1 MQQKIAILRRE
12 VEQETQIL
20 LQVKDS
26 CQEAVESLRVVE
38 EEARWVCGQL
48 QVTTA
53 TREQIQAQVIF
64 RYMYF

>member
-1 MQQKIAILRRE
+1 MQQKIATLRRE

-26 CQEAVESLRVVE
+26 CQEAVENLRVVE
-38 EEARWVCGQL
+38 EEARWVSGQI

-64 RYMYF
+64 WYVYF